1 MEKVQIVYA
10 LIASENTLFFQELWA
25 SAFSFRLHEPDRAIR
40 VLCDKPTYEY
50 ITKFSKFVE
59 LVNEIII
66 VDVPEDFSPRLRSR
80 QIKTTVRRYVKGSY
94 LFVDT
99 DTICAESLGNIDDY
113 CCDIALENEFHVPL
127 PESVFKHLVAGY
139 IKNAFETEL
148 TEEDRWF
155 NSGVIFVNDTSAA
168 YRFYENWHKNW
179 KHSALERGN
188 PQDQPALLITHR
200 EMGNVISAL
209 PGEYNCQVG
218 LCVKYLASAKIFH
231 FLHYK
236 YPHDQS
242 FNPFQS
248 KDIYRKIKAEG
259 GISYEVEQMIKNVK
273 MIYPSPSCVVGWPT
287 MNFLMCPAVPI
298 LEKIYNEG
306 GPASWLMLK
315 LSGWLEKLH
324 KLTRN
329 KKA

>member
-127 PESVFKHLVAGY
+127 FQSVFRHHVANY
-139 IKNAFETEL
+139 IKSAFGSNIKED
-148 TEEDRWF
+148 DRWL
-155 NSGVIFVNDTSAA
+155 NSGVMFVNDTPAA
-168 YRFYENWHKNW
+168 FDFYDCWHKNW
-179 KHSALERGN
+179 EHSAFESGN
-188 PQDQPALLITHR
+188 PQDQPALLMTYR
-200 EMGNVISAL
+200 EKKKIISAL

-218 LCVKYLASAKIFH
+218 LCVKYLAYAKIIH
-231 FLHYK
+231 FLHFD
-236 YPHDQS
+236 YPKDQS
-242 FNPFQS
+242 FNPFQT
-248 KDIYRKIKAEG
+248 KEIYRKIKENG
-259 GISYEVEQMIKNVK
+259 DLTSEIVEMIKNVK
-273 MIYPSPSCVVGWPT
+273 SIYSSPSCVVGWST
-287 MNFLMCPAVPI
+287 MNFLMSPAAPTF
-298 LEKIYNEG
+298 EKIYNEG
-306 GPASWLMLK
+306 GAASWLMLK
-315 LSGWLEKLH
+315 IAGILEKIH
-324 KLTRN
+324 EISRRN
-329 KKA
+329 K